1 MNYEETNSVPKPIF
15 LRVTLT
21 LNVVLQVLS
30 GTLLMLLMAG
40 CAPTYRD
47 LQDGARLQ
55 FGGEGTSATVERQE
69 VSVSMPEAETQP
81 SSNYRIGAGDVLFIN
96 INGKAEFQNIPQAG
110 SSKISGS
117 RVDGSGRVAI
127 PLVGYVEVA
136 GLTLPEAQKKV
147 REALLYYLK
156 DPWVVIEV
164 AEYKSLPVY
173 LLGSF
178 KAPGIY
184 YLDRPLSLLQGI
196 SLGGGFDPN
205 ANLRGAR
212 LSREG
217 KVQPVDIFA
226 LLTNGDQRQNV
237 WLRTGDTVYLPDKS
251 LQQVFVFG
259 SVKKPGPVQMLNG
272 QLNLAQAIAAVDLR
286 ETGYDLGHIRIIRSL
301 SATRGEL
308 LVINF
313 DSTMRGQSLP
323 FILQEGDIV
332 YVPRSSMGSW
342 NDAIAEMLPSLQ
354 VISSLLQPFVSL
366 KYLSE

>member
-1 MNYEETNSVPKPIF
+1 MPQPILLRLPLSLSVLLKF
-15 LRVTLT
+15 LSATV
-21 LNVVLQVLS
+21 
-30 GTLLMLLMAG
+30 LMLIMAG

-47 LQDGARLQ
+47 IPSGTTLQ
-55 FGGEGTSATVERQE
+55 FGGETTSAMLERQE
-69 VSVSMPEAETQP
+69 VSVSLPAAETKP
-81 SSNYRIGAGDVLFIN
+81 SLDYLIGPGDVLFIN
-96 INGKAEFQNIPQAG
+96 INGKAEFQNIPQAA
-110 SSKISGS
+110 STKISGS

-127 PLVGYVEVA
+127 PLVGYVPVA

-147 REALLYYLK
+147 REALLFYLK

-184 YLDRPLSLLQGI
+184 YLDRPLNLLQGI

-272 QLNLAQAIAAVDLR
+272 QLNLAQAIAAVELR
-286 ETGYDLGHIRIIRSL
+286 DTGYDLGHIRVIRSL
-301 SATRGEL
+301 STTRGEL
-308 LVINF
+308 LVIDF
-313 DSTMRGQSLP
+313 ERTMRGQALP

-332 YVPRSSMGSW
+332 YVPRSSFGSW

-354 VISSLLQPFVSL
+354 LISSMLQPFVSI
-366 KYLSE
+366 KYLDQ

>member
-1 MNYEETNSVPKPIF
+1 MPQSIF
-15 LRVTLT
+15 LRLPFT
-21 LNVVLQVLS
+21 LNVVLQFLS
-30 GTLLMLLMAG
+30 GTVLLLLMAG
-40 CAPTYRD
+40 CASTYRD
-47 LQDGARLQ
+47 IPSGTRLQ
-55 FGGEGTSATVERQE
+55 ISDESASALVERQE
-69 VSVSMPEAETQP
+69 VIVSLPLPEAQP
-81 SSNYRIGAGDVLFIN
+81 AADYRIGAGDVLFIN

-127 PLVGYVEVA
+127 PLVGYVPVA

-147 REALLYYLK
+147 RESLLFYLK

-184 YLDRPLSLLQGI
+184 YLDRPLNLLQGI

-212 LSREG
+212 LSRNG
-217 KVQPVDIFA
+217 KVQPVDIYA

-259 SVKKPGPVQMLNG
+259 AVKKPGPVPMLNS
-272 QLNLAQAIAAVDLR
+272 QLNLAQAVAAVELR
-286 ETGYDLGHIRIIRSL
+286 DTGYDLGHIRIIRSL
-301 SATRGEL
+301 STTRGEL
-308 LVINF
+308 LVVDF
-313 DSTMRGQSLP
+313 DRVMRGQALP
-323 FILQEGDIV
+323 FSLQEGDIV
-332 YVPRSSMGSW
+332 YVPRSSLGSW
-342 NDAIAEMLPSLQ
+342 NDAIAEILPSLQ
-354 VISSLLQPFVSL
+354 AVSAMLQPFVSI
-366 KYLSE
+366 KYLSD

>member
-1 MNYEETNSVPKPIF
+1 VSKLLF
-15 LRVTLT
+15 LRLPSSLSVVVQFLTALVLT
-21 LNVVLQVLS
+21 LVTV
-30 GTLLMLLMAG
+30 G

-47 LQDGARLQ
+47 VAAGTRLQ
-55 FGGEGTSATVERQE
+55 FGGETTSAMVERQE
-69 VSVSMPEAETQP
+69 VSVPLLETEAQP
-81 SSNYRIGAGDVLFIN
+81 SSDYRIGPGDVLFIN
-96 INGKAEFQNIPQAG
+96 INGKAEFQNIPSAG

-127 PLVGYVEVA
+127 PLVGYIPVA

-147 REALLYYLK
+147 RDSLLFYLK

-164 AEYKSLPVY
+164 AEFKSLPIY

-178 KAPGIY
+178 NASGIH
-184 YLDRPLSLLQGI
+184 YLDRPMNLLQGI
-196 SLGGGFDPN
+196 SLGSGFNTN

-217 KVQPVDIFA
+217 KVQPVDIYA

-237 WLRTGDTVYLPDKS
+237 WLRSGDTIYLPARS

-272 QLNLAQAIAAVDLR
+272 QLNLAQAIATVELR
-286 ETGYDLGHIRIIRSL
+286 DTGYDLGHVRVIRSL
-301 SATRGEL
+301 STTRGEL
-308 LVINF
+308 LVIDF
-313 DSTMRGQSLP
+313 ERTMRGQALP

-332 YVPRSSMGSW
+332 YVPRSSFGSW

-354 VISSLLQPFVSL
+354 LISSMLQPFVNI
-366 KYLSE
+366 KYLTD

>member
-1 MNYEETNSVPKPIF
+1 MPKQKILPLPF
-15 LRVTLT
+15 TLP
-21 LNVVLQVLS
+21 VVLQLLA
-30 GTLLMLLMAG
+30 GTILTLFMAG
-40 CAPTYRD
+40 CASTYRD
-47 LQDGARLQ
+47 IAPGSRLQ
-55 FGGEGTSATVERQE
+55 FGGEGASATVERQE
-69 VSVSMPEAETQP
+69 VTVAMAEAEPEP
-81 SSNYRIGAGDVLFIN
+81 SSDYRIGAGDVLFIN

-136 GLTLPEAQKKV
+136 GLTLPQAQKKV

-178 KAPGIY
+178 KAPGIQ
-184 YLDRPLSLLQGI
+184 YLDRPLNLLQGI
-196 SLGGGFDPN
+196 SLGGGFDTG

-212 LSREG
+212 LSRNG
-217 KVQPVDIFA
+217 KVQPVDIYA

-237 WLRTGDTVYLPDKS
+237 WLKSGDTIYLPDKA

-259 SVKKPGPVQMLNG
+259 SVKKAGPVQMLNG
-272 QLNLAQAIAAVDLR
+272 QLSLSQALASADLR
-286 ETGYDLGHIRIIRSL
+286 DTGYDLSHVRIIRSL

-308 LVINF
+308 LVVDF
-313 DSTMRGQSLP
+313 ERTMRGEALP
-323 FILQEGDIV
+323 VALQDGDIV
-332 YVPRSSMGSW
+332 YVPRSGLGSW
-342 NDAIAEMLPSLQ
+342 NDAISEMLPSLQ
-354 VISSLLQPFVSL
+354 VISSLLQPFVSI

>member
-1 MNYEETNSVPKPIF
+1 MPQPIF
-15 LRVTLT
+15 SRSPFT
-21 LNVVLQVLS
+21 LNVVLQFLS
-30 GTLLMLLMAG
+30 GTVLLLLLAG
-40 CAPTYRD
+40 CASNYRD
-47 LQDGARLQ
+47 IPSGTRLQ
-55 FGGEGTSATVERQE
+55 ISDESASALVERQE
-69 VSVSMPEAETQP
+69 VSVSLPLAEAQP
-81 SSNYRIGAGDVLFIN
+81 SSDYRIGSGDVLFIN
-96 INGKAEFQNIPQAG
+96 INGKAEFQNIPAAG

-127 PLVGYVEVA
+127 PLVGYIEVA

-147 REALLYYLK
+147 RESLLFYLK

-184 YLDRPLSLLQGI
+184 YLDRPLNLLQGI
-196 SLGGGFDPN
+196 SLGGGFDPS

-212 LSREG
+212 LSRNG
-217 KVQPVDIFA
+217 KVQPVDIYA

-259 SVKKPGPVQMLNG
+259 SVKNSGPVPMLNG
-272 QLNLAQAIAAVDLR
+272 QLNLAQAIAAVELR

-301 SATRGEL
+301 STTRGEL
-308 LVINF
+308 LVIDF
-313 DSTMRGQSLP
+313 ERTMRGQALP
-323 FILQEGDIV
+323 FTLQEGDIV
-332 YVPRSSMGSW
+332 YVPRSSLGSW

-354 VISSLLQPFVSL
+354 AVSAMLQPFVSI
-366 KYLSE
+366 KYLSD

>member
-1 MNYEETNSVPKPIF
+1 MPKPIY
-15 LRVTLT
+15 LRLPFT
-21 LNVVLQVLS
+21 LNILLKFLAS
-30 GTLLMLLMAG
+30 TALMLLMAG

-47 LQDGARLQ
+47 IDAGANLK
-55 FGGEGTSATVERQE
+55 FGGESASPLVERQE
-69 VSVSMPEAETQP
+69 VSVSLAESEEKP
-81 SSNYRIGAGDVLFIN
+81 AADYRIGAGDVLFIN

-127 PLVGYVEVA
+127 PLVGYIEVA

-184 YLDRPLSLLQGI
+184 YLDRPLNLLQGI

-212 LSREG
+212 LSRNG

-237 WLRTGDTVYLPDKS
+237 WLRSGDTVYLPDKS

-259 SVKKPGPVQMLNG
+259 SVKKSGPVQMLNG
-272 QLNLAQAIAAVDLR
+272 ELTLAQAIATVELR
-286 ETGYDLGHIRIIRSL
+286 DTGYDLGHVRIIRSH

-308 LVINF
+308 LVVDF
-313 DSTMRGQSLP
+313 ERTMRGQALP
-323 FILQEGDIV
+323 FALQDGDIV
-332 YVPRSSMGSW
+332 YVPRSSFGSW

-354 VISSLLQPFVSL
+354 VISAILQPFVSI

>member
-1 MNYEETNSVPKPIF
+1 MPQSILSRLPFTLKIALQF
-15 LRVTLT
+15 LA
-21 LNVVLQVLS
+21 S
-30 GTLLMLLMAG
+30 TLLLLQMTG

-47 LQDGARLQ
+47 VPS
-55 FGGEGTSATVERQE
+55 GTRMQISDESSSTMVERQE
-69 VSVSMPEAETQP
+69 VAVTQTPAEDTP
-81 SSNYRIGAGDVLFIN
+81 SPDYRIGAGDVLFIN

-127 PLVGYVEVA
+127 PLVGYVTVA

-147 REALLYYLK
+147 RESLLYYLK

-178 KAPGIY
+178 KAPGIH
-184 YLDRPLSLLQGI
+184 YLDRPLNLLQGI
-196 SLGGGFDPN
+196 SLGGGFDAN

-212 LSREG
+212 LSRNG
-217 KVQPVDIFA
+217 KVQPVDIYA

-237 WLRTGDTVYLPDKS
+237 WLKSGDTVYLPDRS

-272 QLNLAQAIAAVDLR
+272 QLNLAQAIAAVELR
-286 ETGYDLGHIRIIRSL
+286 DTGYDLGHVRIIRSL
-301 SATRGEL
+301 STTRGEL
-308 LVINF
+308 LVIDF
-313 DSTMRGQSLP
+313 EQTMRGHSLP
-323 FILQEGDIV
+323 FTLQEGDIV

-354 VISSLLQPFVSL
+354 AISSMLQPFVSI
-366 KYLSE
+366 KYLSQ

>member
-1 MNYEETNSVPKPIF
+1 MPKPISPFVKF
-15 LRVTLT
+15 LTCFAL
-21 LNVVLQVLS
+21 LLS
-30 GTLLMLLMAG
+30 MVG
-40 CAPTYRD
+40 CASTYLD
-47 LQDGARLQ
+47 LKPGSRLQ
-55 FGGEGTSATVERQE
+55 FGGEGTSATLERQE
-69 VSVSMPEAETQP
+69 VAVAIPAAEAQP
-81 SSNYRIGAGDVLFIN
+81 SPDYRIGAGDVLFIN

-147 REALLYYLK
+147 RSALLYYLK

-184 YLDRPLSLLQGI
+184 YLDHPLNLLQGI
-196 SLGGGFDPN
+196 SLGGGFDSG

-212 LSREG
+212 LSRNG
-217 KVQPVDIFA
+217 KVQPVDIYA

-237 WLRTGDTVYLPDKS
+237 WLRSGDTVYLPDKS

-259 SVKKPGPVQMLNG
+259 SVKKQGAMPMQNG
-272 QLNLAQAIAAVDLR
+272 QLTLAQALASADLR
-286 ETGYDLGHIRIIRSL
+286 DIGYDLNHIRIIRSL

-308 LVINF
+308 LVVDF
-313 DSTMRGQSLP
+313 ERTMRGEALP
-323 FILQEGDIV
+323 FTLQDGDIV
-332 YVPRSSMGSW
+332 YVPRSSLGSW

-354 VISSLLQPFVSL
+354 LISSMLQPFVNI
-366 KYLSE
+366 KYLSQ

>member
-1 MNYEETNSVPKPIF
+1 VP
-15 LRVTLT
+15 
-21 LNVVLQVLS
+21 VVLQLLA
-30 GTLLMLLMAG
+30 GTILLLLMVG

-47 LQDGARLQ
+47 LAAGTRVQ
-55 FGGEGTSATVERQE
+55 FGGEGTSAMVERQE
-69 VSVSMPEAETQP
+69 VAVALPEDETQP
-81 SSNYRIGAGDVLFIN
+81 SADYRIGAGDVLFIN
-96 INGKAEFQNIPQAG
+96 INGKAEFQNIPQTG

-147 REALLYYLK
+147 RESLLYYLK

-164 AEYKSLPVY
+164 AEFKSLPVY

-178 KAPGIY
+178 KAPGIH
-184 YLDRPLSLLQGI
+184 YLDRPLNLLQGI
-196 SLGGGFDPN
+196 SLGGGFDTN

-212 LSREG
+212 LSRAG
-217 KVQPVDIFA
+217 KVQPVDIYA

-237 WLRTGDTVYLPDKS
+237 WLKSGDTVYLPDKS

-272 QLNLAQAIAAVDLR
+272 QLTLAQAIAAVELR
-286 ETGYDLGHIRIIRSL
+286 EIGYDLAHVRIIRSL
-301 SATRGEL
+301 STTRGEL
-308 LVINF
+308 LVVDF
-313 DSTMRGQSLP
+313 ERMMRGQALP
-323 FILQEGDIV
+323 FTLQEGDIV
-332 YVPRSSMGSW
+332 YVPRSGLGSW

-354 VISSLLQPFVSL
+354 AISSMLQPFVSI